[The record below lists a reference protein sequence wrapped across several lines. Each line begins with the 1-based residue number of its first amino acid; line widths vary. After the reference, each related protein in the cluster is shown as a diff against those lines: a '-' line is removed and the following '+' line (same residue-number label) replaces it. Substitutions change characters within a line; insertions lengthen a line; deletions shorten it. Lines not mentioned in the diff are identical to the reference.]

1 MSEKWRLLLSPAL
14 STGPANMALDE
25 SMAVSVAQGQKPPT
39 LRIYGWNSR
48 TISIGRFQSA
58 SDIAWEAA
66 QEQGVEVVR
75 RPTGGRA
82 LLHAEEVT
90 YAVALPQDHSLAA
103 EGVLETYRRISQ
115 GLVAALEHLGLGAD
129 PLVASRRLPGRNS
142 AACFEI
148 PSAYEVTVKGRK
160 LIGSAQCSRE
170 GYVLQHGSI
179 PIEGNQSELVSFL
192 EVEED
197 AREQLRVE
205 LHRKSTTLA
214 FQAKTTLGKQRPFSR
229 KEVVEALVAG
239 FQWGLKVDLE
249 EATTDPHELECASAL
264 IRRKYANDT
273 WTLLK

>member
-58 SDIAWEAA
+58 SDIAWEEA
-66 QEQGVEVVR
+66 QEQGVDVVR

-90 YAVALPQDHSLAA
+90 YAVALPQDHGLAA

-115 GLVAALEHLGLGAD
+115 GLVAALEHLGLAAD
-129 PLVASRRLPGRNS
+129 PLLASRRLPGRNS

-148 PSAYEVTVKGRK
+148 PSAYEITVEGRK

-192 EVEED
+192 ELGED

-205 LHRKSTTLA
+205 LHRKSTSLA
-214 FQAKTTLGKQRPFSR
+214 LQAKTALGKQRPFSR

-239 FQWGLKVDLE
+239 FQWGLKVNLE
-249 EATTDPHELECASAL
+249 EATTEPRELECASAL
-264 IRRKYANDT
+264 IRRKYANAK
-273 WTLLK
+273 WTLRK